1 MGSRH
6 GLVERAKERNRRQ
19 LADIVRE
26 LRTARVQHGLT
37 LAALGAPAGLSPSQ
51 VSRIER
57 GLVRS
62 LDLEDLAV
70 LYASVGLELSV
81 RVFPAGDPVRDA
93 AHLDLLDRFRAG
105 LHASIRWRTE
115 VPLPVGGDLRAWDA
129 QLTVERRRV
138 GVEVETR
145 PRDVQALERRL
156 ALKMRDGEVDTV
168 ILVLADTRANR
179 HLVRAHASSLTATF
193 TIPGR
198 LALQRLAAG
207 VHPGGSALVLL

>member
-6 GLVERAKERNRRQ
+6 GRVERARERSRRQ
-19 LADIVRE
+19 LGDVVRD

-37 LAALGAPAGLSPSQ
+37 LAAVGRPAGLSSSQ

-62 LDLEDLAV
+62 LDLEHLTI
-70 LYASVGLELSV
+70 LCTSVGLDLSV
-81 RVFPAGDPVRDA
+81 RVFPAGDPLRDA
-93 AHLDLLDRFRAG
+93 AHLELLDRFRAG

-115 VPLPVGGDLRAWDA
+115 VPLPSDGDLRAWDA
-129 QLTVERRRV
+129 QLTVDRRRI

-156 ALKMRDGEVDTV
+156 ALKMRDGGIDTV

-179 HLVRAHASSLTATF
+179 QLVRAHASSLTGAF
-193 TIPGR
+193 TIPGQ

-207 VHPGGSALVLL
+207 AHPGGSSLVLR